1 LSSSIIAGNEHAVQV
16 LKDNLTRQ
24 GARVYQSSHVDIHSS
39 GHAPKEELKKVLQL
53 VKPKFLVPVHGYFFM
68 RAANRENAVDVGLPR
83 ENVFLMDNGEVAELG
98 EKSFKVT
105 SETVDAFMVLVDG
118 LGVGDVGEVVLR
130 DRRILS
136 EEGMLVII
144 MTLDKEKGHLLK
156 NPDIISRGFI
166 YLKENQEILDQVR
179 ARLRNI
185 VNQIPKQQQVE
196 AEYIKSIIRDQIGQ
210 FLYQKTK
217 RRPMILPVVIE
228 V

>member
-1 LSSSIIAGNEHAVQV
+1 
-16 LKDNLTRQ
+16 
-24 GARVYQSSHVDIHSS
+24 
-39 GHAPKEELKKVLQL
+39 
-53 VKPKFLVPVHGYFFM
+53 
-68 RAANRENAVDVGLPR
+68 AANRENAVDTGIPR

-98 EKSFKVT
+98 EKTFETTGK
-105 SETVDAFMVLVDG
+105 TVDAFMVMVDG

-130 DRRILS
+130 DRIILS
-136 EEGMLVII
+136 AEGMIVII
-144 MTLDKEKGHLLK
+144 ATLDKEKGHLLK

-166 YLKENQEILDQVR
+166 YLKENQEILDQIR

-185 VNQIPKQQQVE
+185 INQIPKQQQIE
-196 AEYIKSIIRDQIGQ
+196 AEYLKSVIRDQIGQ